1 MSIGGGIALI
11 VIGAVLAFAVEDAVP
26 VVNLYIIGI
35 ICMIAGAVGLILG
48 LALTFQRSSRRKL
61 STTETVERQQT
72 AGGEATVRRTDQD
85 IL

>member
-11 VIGAVLAFAVEDAVP
+11 VIGAILAFAVQDSVP
-26 VVNLYIIGI
+26 GVNLYVIGI
-35 ICMIAGAVGLILG
+35 ICMLAGAVGLVLG
-48 LALTFQRSSRRKL
+48 LALTFQRSSRRRL

-72 AGGEATVRRTDQD
+72 AVGDATVRRTDQD